1 MNFVEMILPA
11 SSDNSLAKIYIL
23 FVKNSILW
31 NMLVIWEDVIDEIL
45 LLMSI
50 SMPSQIIRWQRIQ
63 TDFVTFG
70 TKSEFIKVLST
81 KLKPE
86 IASWHW
92 RAIPEQLSRKPTIS
106 KACKCL
112 CFTKGCTTFV
122 KTNGAEDKPKGRR
135 TVTTKHFVAP
145 LISQEKRRY
154 VWWNWK
160 CQYDDNCF
168 FKSNFNR

>member
-1 MNFVEMILPA
+1 
-11 SSDNSLAKIYIL
+11 
-23 FVKNSILW
+23 
-31 NMLVIWEDVIDEIL
+31 MLVIWEDVIDEIL

-63 TDFVTFG
+63 TDFVTFC

-81 KLKPE
+81 KLKQE
-86 IASWHW
+86 IASWYW
-92 RAIPEQLSRKPTIS
+92 CAIPKQLSRKPTIS

-145 LISQEKRRY
+145 LISQEKRGY

>member
-1 MNFVEMILPA
+1 
-11 SSDNSLAKIYIL
+11 
-23 FVKNSILW
+23 
-31 NMLVIWEDVIDEIL
+31 MLVIWEDVIDEIL

-63 TDFVTFG
+63 TDFVTFC

-81 KLKPE
+81 KLKQE
-86 IASWHW
+86 IASWYW
-92 RAIPEQLSRKPTIS
+92 CAIPKQLSRKPTIS

-154 VWWNWK
+154 VWWELKMSIWW
-160 CQYDDNCF
+160 
-168 FKSNFNR
+168 